1 MKDDFSFLL
10 CTSLLAFSV
19 MIYITLNSENCVI
32 ESICLSISITY
43 LICDKPL
50 LLPQYRYTHKHT
62 HTHTL
67 KYTANHNRKEVED
80 VGVNICMFLKP

>member
-62 HTHTL
+62 HTHTHLNIQQIITGKRL
-67 KYTANHNRKEVED
+67 KMLE
-80 VGVNICMFLKP
+80 